1 LAPQGSPVPLRHTII
16 LVAQTKRKRRSKHR
30 GTAGGTV
37 VARGRTGRKLTE
49 DERKAGQKTDARG
62 RRPPRYQKPPTW
74 RGSAQRAALVTAV
87 FIVLT
92 LVLLR
97 GQGSPTA
104 SLVLIPFVL
113 VMYTVLGY
121 YTDLWMHRRWLKRQ
135 NTTAS
140 R

>member
-1 LAPQGSPVPLRHTII
+1 
-16 LVAQTKRKRRSKHR
+16 
-30 GTAGGTV
+30 
-37 VARGRTGRKLTE
+37 
-49 DERKAGQKTDARG
+49 
-62 RRPPRYQKPPTW
+62 
-74 RGSAQRAALVTAV
+74 
-87 FIVLT
+87 
-92 LVLLR
+92 VLLR

-135 NTTAS
+135 GTTTT